1 MKSLQIL
8 LVEDD
13 EIIRLK
19 FKKVCSN
26 LNIDV
31 SIVEAENGERALA
44 VLNNHHF
51 DLIVSDL
58 KMPVMNGIQFIKELK
73 KDDNLKEIPVVVM
86 TTSESEEDL
95 KECKASGVVGYFRK
109 SLNFSEYK
117 KDVASI
123 IESWN
128 GENVTIS

>member
-95 KECKASGVVGYFRK
+95 KECKASGVVGYFKK